1 MQNVFVGGFHILLGH
16 CTILLMVSS
25 RIFQIWSAPA
35 GYGELS
41 AEKKLIRNGE
51 MNNNNHCLP
60 SPVLIGQCSGH
71 LRHDYRIK
79 YAYFVK
85 CYLAGLL
92 PSVILKSELQMWLN
106 EKKKKP
112 ERWFQITR
120 DIASSMTSQNQF
132 PKLRRVANINLRN
145 FCYQNVT

>member
-25 RIFQIWSAPA
+25 RILQIWSAPA

-60 SPVLIGQCSGH
+60 SPVLIGQCSGL

-85 CYLAGLL
+85 CCLAGLL

-106 EKKKKP
+106 EKKK
-112 ERWFQITR
+112 T
-120 DIASSMTSQNQF
+120 
-132 PKLRRVANINLRN
+132 
-145 FCYQNVT
+145 